1 MATSLFLLSGQ
12 WEKIESTLR
21 NYIIKAKLQAT
32 VVTLTLGITELEDEN
47 GNERDIF
54 LFYNQ
59 ANEDKLI
66 KVPKLYAK
74 VIYTL
79 MLRFT
84 GEKVLTIFR
93 NTKEC
98 VKKSCNP

>member
-21 NYIIKAKLQAT
+21 NYIIKAKSPAT

-47 GNERDIF
+47 GNGRDIF

-74 VIYTL
+74 VNTL
-79 MLRFT
+79 MLGFT

>member
-74 VIYTL
+74 VYTL
-79 MLRFT
+79 MLGFT